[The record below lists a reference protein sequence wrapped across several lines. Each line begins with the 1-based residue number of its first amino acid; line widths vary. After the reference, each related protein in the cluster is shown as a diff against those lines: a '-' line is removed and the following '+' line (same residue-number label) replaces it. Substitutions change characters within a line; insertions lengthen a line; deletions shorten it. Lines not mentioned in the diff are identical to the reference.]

1 MVFRFNKELYS
12 KEALIKAAYRFTD
25 RSYIHL
31 DTDDKS
37 YIVDINLKPGCED
50 FSEEEFQNEILGEMV
65 RIHVTN
71 KTKNIRELILA
82 RALSSTVIER
92 FEDEIVDEEE
102 PDINDILTEWFEK
115 YE

>member
-1 MVFRFNKELYS
+1 
-12 KEALIKAAYRFTD
+12 
-25 RSYIHL
+25 
-31 DTDDKS
+31 
-37 YIVDINLKPGCED
+37 
-50 FSEEEFQNEILGEMV
+50 MV

-102 PDINDILTEWFEK
+102 PDINEILTDWFEK